1 VIQSSRIAG
10 FSRIESLVDVEVD
23 GHPRIIGRLVA

>member
-1 VIQSSRIAG
+1 VQRIARIAG
-10 FSRIESLVDVEVD
+10 FSRVDSPVDVEVD